1 MKHFPIACSLDGRA
15 LADRQAELRAGIL
28 AHATGVE
35 RINDGY
41 RWRFTDAPGLV
52 ASLGAVID
60 SERRCCAFL
69 QFQILAEPGAG
80 SVTLDVSGP
89 PGTPEFLED
98 WLPAR

>member
-1 MKHFPIACSLDGRA
+1 MKHFPIACSLEGRA
-15 LADRQAELRAGIL
+15 LNERQAELRAGVL
-28 AHATGVE
+28 AQAAGVE

-52 ASLGAVID
+52 ASLGAIVD
-60 SERRCCAFL
+60 AERRCCAFL
-69 QFQILAEPGAG
+69 QFHILAEPGAG

-89 PGTPEFLED
+89 PGTPEFLES